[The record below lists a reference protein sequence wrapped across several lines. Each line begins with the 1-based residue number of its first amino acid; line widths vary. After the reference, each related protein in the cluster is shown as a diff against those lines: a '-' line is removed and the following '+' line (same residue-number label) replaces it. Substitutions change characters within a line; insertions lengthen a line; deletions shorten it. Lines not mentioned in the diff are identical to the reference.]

1 MPSSKMKDEDK
12 TKELLIHELVELRQR
27 VAEVEALQT
36 SCTQMRKELEAEK
49 SKVDFIVNSIPS
61 GIDIVTKDYK
71 VQSQNRFSL
80 DRFGDC
86 RGKLCYKEYMNRDKP
101 CSDCPMRRAIKNRK
115 AERTELMGAD
125 GRDYEVLATPIQNP
139 DGSMSAV
146 GVVADITAWK
156 RAEKALG
163 EREAELRIKTTGLD
177 ELNAALRVLLK
188 RRNDDKT
195 ELEEKILVNVKQLVI
210 PFLNEVRKRRLDS
223 EQMGYLDLLESNLN
237 DIISPFLRNLSA
249 KYVNLTPT
257 EIRVAYFIREGKTT
271 KEIAELM
278 ALSPRTIETHRKKI
292 RTKLGLDKKKE
303 NLRSHLLPLQ

>member
-1 MPSSKMKDEDK
+1 MKDEDK
-12 TKELLIHELVELRQR
+12 TKELLTQELVELRQR

-71 VQSQNRFSL
+71 VLFQNKIML
-80 DRFGDC
+80 DVFGDC
-86 RGKLCYKEYMNRDKP
+86 RGKLCYKEYKNKDKP
-101 CSDCPMRRAIKNRK
+101 CSDCPVRRAIKNRR
-115 AERTELMGAD
+115 AERTELTGAD
-125 GRDYEVLATPIQNP
+125 GREYEVLATPIQNP
-139 DGSMSAV
+139 EGTLAAM
-146 GVVADITAWK
+146 GVVVDITEHK
-156 RAEKALG
+156 RAEKALKQ
-163 EREAELRIKTTGLD
+163 REQELRNKTTGLD

-210 PFLNEVRKRRLDS
+210 PLLEKVKKRRLDS

-271 KEIAELM
+271 KEIAEVM

-292 RTKLGLDKKKE
+292 RTKLGLDKSKE

>member
-1 MPSSKMKDEDK
+1 MKDEDK
-12 TKELLIHELVELRQR
+12 TKELLVQDLVELRQR
-27 VAEVEALQT
+27 VAEVEALET
-36 SCTQMRKELEAEK
+36 RCIQMRKEVEAEK
-49 SKVDFIVNSIPS
+49 SKADFIVNSIPS

-86 RGKLCYKEYMNRDKP
+86 RGKLCYEEYMNRDKP

-115 AERTELMGAD
+115 AERTELMRAD

-139 DGSMSAV
+139 DGTMSSV
-146 GVVADITAWK
+146 QVIVDITARK
-156 RAEKALG
+156 SAEKALT
-163 EREAELRIKTTGLD
+163 EREVELKLKTNSLEET
-177 ELNAALRVLLK
+177 NTALRVLLK

-210 PFLNEVRKRRLDS
+210 PLLEKVKKRRLDS
-223 EQMGYLDLLESNLN
+223 EQMANLDLLESNLN

-271 KEIAELM
+271 KEIAEVM
-278 ALSPRTIETHRKKI
+278 ALSPRTVETHRKKI
-292 RTKLGLDKKKE
+292 RTKLGIENKE

>member
-1 MPSSKMKDEDK
+1 MKDEDK
-12 TKELLIHELVELRQR
+12 TKELLIQELVELRQR
-27 VAEVEALQT
+27 VAEVEGLET
-36 SCTQMRKELEAEK
+36 RCTQMRKEVEAEK
-49 SKVDFIVNSIPS
+49 SKADFIVNSIPS

-86 RGKLCYKEYMNRDKP
+86 RGKLCYEEYMNRDKP

-115 AERTELMGAD
+115 EERTELTGDD

-139 DGSMSAV
+139 DGTMSSV
-146 GVVADITAWK
+146 QVIADITARK
-156 RAEKALG
+156 SAEKALT
-163 EREAELRIKTTGLD
+163 EREVELKLKTNSLEET
-177 ELNAALRVLLK
+177 NTALRVLLK

-210 PFLNEVRKRRLDS
+210 PLLEKVKKRRLDS
-223 EQMGYLDLLESNLN
+223 EQMANLDLLESNLN

-271 KEIAELM
+271 KEIAEVM
-278 ALSPRTIETHRKKI
+278 ALSPRTVETHRKKI
-292 RTKLGLDKKKE
+292 RTKLGIENKE

>member
-1 MPSSKMKDEDK
+1 MKDEDK
-12 TKELLIHELVELRQR
+12 AKELLTQELVELRQR
-27 VAEVEALQT
+27 VAEVEALET
-36 SCTQMRKELEAEK
+36 RCTQMRKELEAEK
-49 SKVDFIVNSIPS
+49 GKVDFIVNSIPS
-61 GIDIVTKDYK
+61 TIVIVTEDYK

-86 RGKLCYKEYMNRDKP
+86 RGKLCYKEYMIREKP
-101 CSDCPMRRAIKNRK
+101 CSDCPMRRAIKNRR
-115 AERTELMGAD
+115 AERTELTGAD

-139 DGSMSAV
+139 DGIMSSV
-146 GVVADITAWK
+146 QVIVDITEQK
-156 RAEKALG
+156 HAEKALT

-188 RRNDDKT
+188 RRDDDKT

-223 EQMGYLDLLESNLN
+223 EQTAYLDLLESNLN